1 MSTLLAGPAP
11 VGIKDEKDAGRA
23 LESLLVKQLLQ
34 SSGVFKGTGA
44 AGSSLHADLFAEAIA
59 EAVVSQGGFGV
70 GDAVAKSVTPP
81 RRVDQASP
89 DVTSLTEL
97 QTPET
102 ARFYTDSGNGQALA
116 EPGGTPAKPPLAAD
130 PATALKVYR
139 RRADE

>member
-11 VGIKDEKDAGRA
+11 VGIHDEKAAGRA

-70 GDAVAKSVTPP
+70 GDAVAKSVAPP
-81 RRVDQASP
+81 AGAERDPS
-89 DVTSLTEL
+89 DVKPLTES
-97 QTPET
+97 QATET
-102 ARFYTDSGNGQALA
+102 SSLSPLKGDGQALA
-116 EPGGTPAKPPLAAD
+116 LPGGTPAKPPVAAD